1 MMEYNERSCSAGW
14 LPWGIFERNRSM
26 ANLGLNV
33 PRAVSLRQQVT
44 DGLRG
49 SILSGKLRPGQKLI
63 EREICEE
70 MRISRTVLREAL
82 QHLEAEGM
90 IVNTPPK
97 GRVVVNISAEEAQ
110 QIYAVRQAIEWL
122 VVDGFSRNA
131 TELQVRQ
138 LREKLDRF
146 DSQVD
151 PEDILAVEDEFTA
164 RLLEGSGN
172 RVAADILSQLNNRI
186 TVLRRLSVV
195 DGLAVD
201 KRHTELGALMSAI
214 EARSANSNIRS
225 VRQAAPAAAE

>member
-1 MMEYNERSCSAGW
+1 
-14 LPWGIFERNRSM
+14 M

-138 LREKLDRF
+138 LREKLDQLG
-146 DSQVD
+146 SLMD

-201 KRHTELGALMSAI
+201 KRRTELRALMSAI
-214 EARSANSNIRS
+214 EARSANSNMRS

>member
-1 MMEYNERSCSAGW
+1 
-14 LPWGIFERNRSM
+14 M

-90 IVNTPPK
+90 IVNAPPR

-110 QIYAVRQAIEWL
+110 EIYAVRQAIEWL

-138 LREKLDRF
+138 LREKLDELG
-146 DSQVD
+146 SLTD
-151 PEDILAVEDEFTA
+151 PEEILAGEDEFTA
-164 RLLEGSGN
+164 SLLEGSGN
-172 RVAADILSQLNNRI
+172 RVAADILLQLNNRI
-186 TVLRRLSVV
+186 TVLRRLSLV
-195 DGLAVD
+195 DGLTVD
-201 KRHTELGALMSAI
+201 KRRSELRALMSAI
-214 EARSANSNIRS
+214 EARGANGNRP
-225 VRQAAPAAAE
+225 VRHAAPAAAE

>member
-1 MMEYNERSCSAGW
+1 
-14 LPWGIFERNRSM
+14 M

-49 SILSGKLRPGQKLI
+49 SILSGTLRPGQKLI

-90 IVNTPPK
+90 IVNAPPR
-97 GRVVVNISAEEAQ
+97 GRVVANISAEEAQ
-110 QIYAVRQAIEWL
+110 EIYAVRQAIEWL

-138 LREKLDRF
+138 LREILHQLD
-146 DSQVD
+146 SLVD
-151 PEDILAVEDEFTA
+151 PEDILGVEDEFTA
-164 RLLEGSGN
+164 RLLKGSGN

-186 TVLRRLSVV
+186 TVLRRLSLV
-195 DGLAVD
+195 DELAAD
-201 KRHTELGALMSAI
+201 KRRTELHALMSAI
-214 EARSANSNIRS
+214 EARSADAK
-225 VRQAAPAAAE
+225 VRVMRPASPAAAE

>member
-1 MMEYNERSCSAGW
+1 
-14 LPWGIFERNRSM
+14 M
-26 ANLGLNV
+26 ANLGLSV

-70 MRISRTVLREAL
+70 MQISRTVLREAL

-97 GRVVVNISAEEAQ
+97 GRVVVNISTEEAQ
-110 QIYAVRQAIEWL
+110 QIHALRQAIEWL
-122 VVDGFSRNA
+122 LVDGFSRNA

-138 LREKLDRF
+138 LREKLDELG
-146 DSQVD
+146 SLMD
-151 PEDILAVEDEFTA
+151 PEDIMAGEDEFTA

-186 TVLRRLSVV
+186 TVLHRLSLV

-201 KRHTELGALMSAI
+201 KRRVELQALMSAI
-214 EARSANSNIRS
+214 EARSANGNMCS
-225 VRQAAPAAAE
+225 VRHASPTAAE

>member
-1 MMEYNERSCSAGW
+1 
-14 LPWGIFERNRSM
+14 M